1 MDREETLLFLERR
14 LKNAAESQAES
25 KARGY
30 QSSIH
35 FWIGY
40 ETAIKTAIEYIKV
53 CQS

>member
-1 MDREETLLFLERR
+1 MDREQTLLFLENR
-14 LKNAAESQAES
+14 LKDAADGQAES
-25 KARGY
+25 KAHGY
-30 QSSIH
+30 QSSIQ